1 MKRDKN
7 LFVRI
12 LVLVLVILITILL
25 IRYRNEIRSL
35 SSLGFI
41 GVFLLSILANATII
55 IPLPGVILTS
65 AMGAIFSPFWVA
77 LSAGAGAAIGELTGY
92 LAGFSGQVVIEH
104 KDWYDRFNAW
114 MRKYGFAAVFLL
126 ALIPNPLFDLAGI
139 AAGVMGMKI
148 WKFLVWSFF
157 GKFLKMLL
165 FAYTGE
171 SLFVYFSGLR

>member
-12 LVLVLVILITILL
+12 LVLVLVILVTILL

-65 AMGAIFSPFWVA
+65 AMGAIFSPFWVV

-92 LAGFSGQVVIEH
+92 LAGFSGQVVTEH

-114 MRKYGFAAVFLL
+114 MRKYGFAAVFFL
-126 ALIPNPLFDLAGI
+126 ALIPHPLFDLAGI

-148 WKFLVWSFF
+148 WKFLV
-157 GKFLKMLL
+157 
-165 FAYTGE
+165 
-171 SLFVYFSGLR
+171 

>member
-12 LVLVLVILITILL
+12 LVLVLVILVTILL

-35 SSLGFI
+35 SSLKFI

-55 IPLPGVILTS
+55 IPLPGVILAS
-65 AMGAIFSPFWVA
+65 AMGAIFFPFWVV
-77 LSAGAGAAIGELTGY
+77 LSAGAGAAMGELTGY

-114 MRKYGFAAVFLL
+114 MQKYGFAAVFIL
-126 ALIPNPLFDLAGI
+126 ALIPNPLLDLAGI

-148 WKFLVWSFF
+148 WKFLV
-157 GKFLKMLL
+157 
-165 FAYTGE
+165 
-171 SLFVYFSGLR
+171 